1 VFPVL
6 AAAAA
11 REAGEGGPLPEEALP
26 NYTLVSGLPSY
37 DEALQ
42 QWRAARVHRKSSVAK
57 MAEAI
62 QAAAAKTPPP
72 ATLRR
77 LSVLEF
83 LLHYKPGQRTV
94 PTPVHPP
101 TLPENTSTIR
111 EHSPV

>member
-1 VFPVL
+1 MYLYVSVL

-11 REAGEGGPLPEEALP
+11 RENGDGGPLPEEALP

-57 MAEAI
+57 MAEAV
-62 QAAAAKTPPP
+62 QAAAAKAPPP
-72 ATLRR
+72 APLRR

-83 LLHYKPGQRTV
+83 LLHYKGQRTIPTTIPPNPGSARHV
-94 PTPVHPP
+94 PV
-101 TLPENTSTIR
+101 
-111 EHSPV
+111 